1 MLYTIKQFIKNG
13 VHLGHYKWECDYRLS
28 YFLLGLR
35 NSIHIINL
43 YYTLFILKQALYIS
57 YNICLLGQK
66 LLIANNIGYK
76 IGTDFKDIKVKQLW
90 YINNK
95 WIGGA
100 LSNQREIFLNN
111 EQLYLQFY
119 GLGYNSLLPS
129 YVFASNVKETK
140 SCIFEAI
147 VLNIPCSTLMDSNM
161 GFYGIFYGL
170 PGNDD
175 NFLSVY
181 LFTKLFIKMYFKSI
195 FDNINSLKIEEND
208 FDLYKENINWK
219 LKYEKGHNAI
229 NWRVYKPFI
238 FNKRFKKYP
247 WMQNML
253 KKRKFKNNTIMF
265 FRFYKKRCIELSI
278 KARKKKA
285 KKIKDQIKNKS
296 K

>member
-76 IGTDFKDIKVKQLW
+76 IGTDFKDINVKQLW

-129 YVFASNVKETK
+129 YVFA
-140 SCIFEAI
+140 
-147 VLNIPCSTLMDSNM
+147 
-161 GFYGIFYGL
+161 
-170 PGNDD
+170 
-175 NFLSVY
+175 
-181 LFTKLFIKMYFKSI
+181 
-195 FDNINSLKIEEND
+195 
-208 FDLYKENINWK
+208 
-219 LKYEKGHNAI
+219 
-229 NWRVYKPFI
+229 
-238 FNKRFKKYP
+238 
-247 WMQNML
+247 
-253 KKRKFKNNTIMF
+253 
-265 FRFYKKRCIELSI
+265 
-278 KARKKKA
+278 
-285 KKIKDQIKNKS
+285 
-296 K
+296 

>member
-13 VHLGHYKWECDYRLS
+13 VHMGHYKWECDYRLS
-28 YFLLGLR
+28 YFLLGMR

-43 YYTLFILKQALYIS
+43 YYTLFILKQALYVS

-66 LLIANNIGYK
+66 LLVVNDFGYP
-76 IGTDFKDIKVKQLW
+76 IGTDFKDIKIKQLW

-111 EQLYLQFY
+111 DKLYLKFY

-161 GFYGIFYGL
+161 GLYGIFYGI
-170 PGNDD
+170 PSNDD
-175 NFLSVY
+175 NFVSAY
-181 LFTKLFIKMYFKSI
+181 LFTKLFIKMYLKSI
-195 FDNINSLKIEEND
+195 FDNINSLKLEDSDFNIYEEN
-208 FDLYKENINWK
+208 FNWK
-219 LKYEKGHNAI
+219 LRYDNGLNAI
-229 NWRVYKPFI
+229 NWKVYKFS
-238 FNKRFKKYP
+238 NQKKKFKKQP
-247 WMQNML
+247 WMQNIIR
-253 KKRKFKNNTIMF
+253 KRIFKNYAILY
-265 FRFYKKRCIELSI
+265 FRAF
-278 KARKKKA
+278 KKKKIV
-285 KKIKDQIKNKS
+285 KKNVKKK
-296 K
+296 